1 MFNRIIVF
9 GKEREIN
16 KGMIKKISK
25 IKNLAVFKDFI
36 WNDSVK
42 DKNGNIVEFQTINIL
57 YGRNYSG
64 KTTLSR
70 IVRALETGSISDKY
84 SNPEFN
90 VVFDDGNSI
99 NQTQIDKCNYD
110 IRVFNEDFVRENLAF
125 LMDTNNDGEI
135 KSFAILGNDNAKNQ
149 SEINSIKVLLGSNE
163 EGKESG
169 LYKEKV
175 EKTKAFQNAKTNYNN
190 ATQQLENKLSAKA
203 SADRNIAIKY
213 KPELFGDQNYNVTK
227 LKNDIQTISQN
238 YNPLNDTEKEKYLA
252 LIKETVKKTIAP
264 ISEIQI
270 DFNKI
275 TEETKILVEQKVGD
289 SHKIEELVRDA
300 ELNRWV
306 KEGRKYHKEKNLK
319 ICSFCG
325 NPIDVDRWTLLD
337 KHFDEESEKLEKN
350 IDSLINQLMEYEKR
364 INEGLGINKSA
375 FYSKFQTELET
386 IDNEYLNIIKVNALR
401 SIHSLMTQ
409 LKRRKDNLFVP
420 GIYEMVLNFTPDLA
434 KIYEK
439 CHQIEEA
446 SNDYSNRLSSDQSE
460 AKKQLRLDEIYRFVQ
475 EIKYYDELKNISSL
489 EVIYKSKEI
498 EKNGIVGK
506 IQKMEGEIKAKL
518 SLMNDEEKGA
528 KKVDEYLKEYF
539 GHHYLSLSAKEENDS
554 FGKHYKFEILRNGSV
569 AYNLSE
575 GECSLI
581 AFCYFMAKLEDVS
594 TQNKKPV
601 IWIDDPVS
609 SLDSNHVFSI
619 YSLIA
624 AKIANTNSFE
634 QLFISTHNLNFL
646 GYLKRLNG
654 KYLKSDKDKQKQ
666 YLCVNRCFEESNIT
680 IMPTYLKEHI
690 TEFNYLFREIYLCSK
705 LKVVDNSNFQTFY
718 NFGNIARKFL
728 EIFLFYKY
736 PDETEERVKMEK
748 FFGEDKVPVLFS
760 ERINNEYSHLKEN
773 VSRGFM
779 IMDVPEMSN
788 VADLIIKAVK
798 NNDEEQYNAL
808 LNSIGES

>member
-1 MFNRIIVF
+1 
-9 GKEREIN
+9 
-16 KGMIKKISK
+16 MIKKFET
-25 IKNLAVFKDFI
+25 IKNLAVFNDFN
-36 WNDSVK
+36 WDNSVK
-42 DKNGNIVEFQTINIL
+42 DKDGNVLDFKTINII

-90 VVFDDGNSI
+90 VVFDDGTSI
-99 NQTQIDKCNYD
+99 NQKQLDKCNYD
-110 IRVFNEDFVRENLAF
+110 IRVFNEDFVRENLSF

-135 KSFAILGNDNAKNQ
+135 KSFAILGDDNAKIQ
-149 SEINSIKVLLGSNE
+149 SEIDSIKISLGSNE
-163 EGKESG
+163 EGNESG

-175 EKTKAFQNAKTNYNN
+175 EKTKAFQDAETNYKD
-190 ATQQLENKLSAKA
+190 AKQRLENKLSAKA
-203 SADRNIAIKY
+203 STDRDIAIKY

-227 LKNDIQTISQN
+227 LKNDIQTISQD

-275 TEETKILVEQKVGD
+275 TKETKILVEQKVGD

-325 NPIDVDRWTLLD
+325 NPIDIDRWTLLD

-350 IDSLINQLMEYEKR
+350 IDYLFNQLMGYEKR
-364 INEGLGINKSA
+364 INEGLGLNKSA

-386 IDNEYLNIIKVNALR
+386 IDNEYLNVIKVNALK
-401 SIHSLMTQ
+401 SIHSLMEQ
-409 LKRRKDNLFVP
+409 LKGRKDNLFVP
-420 GIYEMVLNFTPDLA
+420 GIYEAVLDFTPDLA

-439 CHQIEEA
+439 YHQIEEA
-446 SNDYSNRLSSDQSE
+446 SNEYSNRLSSDQSE
-460 AKKQLRLDEIYRFVQ
+460 AKKQLRLFEIYCFVQ
-475 EIKYYDELKNISSL
+475 EIKYDDELKNIASL
-489 EVIYKSKEI
+489 EAIYKSKGNEKDEI
-498 EKNGIVGK
+498 GGK
-506 IQKMEGEIKAKL
+506 ILKMEEEIKAKL

-539 GHHYLSLSAKEENDS
+539 GHHYLSLSAKEEHDS
-554 FGKHYKFEILRNGSV
+554 FGKHYKFEILRNGCV

-581 AFCYFMAKLEDVS
+581 AFCYFMAKLEDIS
-594 TQNKKPV
+594 TQGKKPI
-601 IWIDDPVS
+601 IWIDDPIS

-624 AKIANTNSFE
+624 AKIANGNSYE

-654 KYLKSDKDKQKQ
+654 KYLKKDKDKQKQ
-666 YLCVNRCFEESNIT
+666 YLCVNRCFEESSISL
-680 IMPTYLKEHI
+680 MPNYLKDNI
-690 TEFNYLFREIYLCSK
+690 TEFNYLFREIYMCSK
-705 LKVVDNSNFQTFY
+705 MKVVDNSNFQSFY
-718 NFGNIARKFL
+718 NFGNNARKFL
-728 EIFLFYKY
+728 EIYLFYKY
-736 PDETEERVKMEK
+736 PDETEERIKMEK
-748 FFGEDKVPVLFS
+748 FFGKDKVPVLFS

-773 VSRGFM
+773 VSRGFTTV
-779 IMDVPEMSN
+779 DVPEMNN
-788 VADLIIKAVK
+788 VAELIITAVK
-798 NNDEEQYNAL
+798 SNDMEQYNAL
-808 LNSIGES
+808 LNSIGVNTP

>member
-1 MFNRIIVF
+1 
-9 GKEREIN
+9 
-16 KGMIKKISK
+16 MIKKFET
-25 IKNLAVFKDFI
+25 IKNLAVFNDFN
-36 WNDSVK
+36 WDNSVK
-42 DKNGNIVEFQTINIL
+42 DKDGNVLDFKTINII

-90 VVFDDGNSI
+90 VVFDDGTSI
-99 NQTQIDKCNYD
+99 NQKQLDKCNYD
-110 IRVFNEDFVRENLAF
+110 IRVFNEDFVRENLSF

-135 KSFAILGNDNAKNQ
+135 KSFAILGDDNAKIQ
-149 SEINSIKVLLGSNE
+149 SEIDSIKISLGSNE
-163 EGKESG
+163 EGNESG

-175 EKTKAFQNAKTNYNN
+175 EKAKAFQDAETNYKD
-190 ATQQLENKLSAKA
+190 AKQRLENKLSAKA
-203 SADRNIAIKY
+203 STDRDIAIKY

-227 LKNDIQTISQN
+227 LKNDIQTISQD

-252 LIKETVKKTIAP
+252 LIKETVKKTIVP

-270 DFNKI
+270 DFDKI

-325 NPIDVDRWTLLD
+325 NPIDIDRWTLLD

-350 IDSLINQLMEYEKR
+350 IDYLFNQLMGYEKR
-364 INEGLGINKSA
+364 INEGLGLNKSA

-386 IDNEYLNIIKVNALR
+386 IDNEYLNVIKVNALK
-401 SIHSLMTQ
+401 SIHSLMDQ
-409 LKRRKDNLFVP
+409 LKGRKDNLFVP
-420 GIYEMVLNFTPDLA
+420 GIYEAVLDFTPDLA

-439 CHQIEEA
+439 YHQIEEA
-446 SNDYSNRLSSDQSE
+446 SNEYSNRLSSDQSE
-460 AKKQLRLDEIYRFVQ
+460 AKKQLRLFEIYCFVQ
-475 EIKYYDELKNISSL
+475 EIKYDDELKNIASL
-489 EVIYKSKEI
+489 EAIYKSKGNEKDEI
-498 EKNGIVGK
+498 GGK
-506 IQKMEGEIKAKL
+506 ILKMEEEIKAKL

-539 GHHYLSLSAKEENDS
+539 GHHYLSLSAKEEHDS
-554 FGKHYKFEILRNGSV
+554 FGKHYKFEILRNGCV

-581 AFCYFMAKLEDVS
+581 AFCYFMAKLEDIS
-594 TQNKKPV
+594 TQGKKPI
-601 IWIDDPVS
+601 IWIDDPIS

-624 AKIANTNSFE
+624 AKIANGNSYE

-654 KYLKSDKDKQKQ
+654 KYLKKDKDKQKQ
-666 YLCVNRCFEESNIT
+666 YLCVNRYFEESSISL
-680 IMPTYLKEHI
+680 MPSYLKENI
-690 TEFNYLFREIYLCSK
+690 TEFNYLFREIYMCSK
-705 LKVVDNSNFQTFY
+705 MKVVDNSNFQSFY
-718 NFGNIARKFL
+718 NFGNNARKFL
-728 EIFLFYKY
+728 EIYLFYKY
-736 PDETEERVKMEK
+736 PDETEERIKMEK
-748 FFGEDKVPVLFS
+748 FFGKDKVPVLFS

-773 VSRGFM
+773 VSRGFTTV
-779 IMDVPEMSN
+779 DVPEMNN
-788 VADLIIKAVK
+788 VAELIITAVK
-798 NNDEEQYNAL
+798 TNDMEQYNAL
-808 LNSIGES
+808 LNSIGVNTP

>member
-1 MFNRIIVF
+1 
-9 GKEREIN
+9 
-16 KGMIKKISK
+16 MIKKFET
-25 IKNLAVFKDFI
+25 IKNLAVFNDFN
-36 WNDSVK
+36 WDNSVK
-42 DKNGNIVEFQTINIL
+42 DKDGNVLDFKTINII

-84 SNPEFN
+84 NNPEFN
-90 VVFDDGNSI
+90 VVFDDGTSI
-99 NQTQIDKCNYD
+99 NQRQLDKCNYD
-110 IRVFNEDFVRENLAF
+110 IRVFNEDFVRDNLSF

-135 KSFAILGNDNAKNQ
+135 KSFAILGDDNAKIQ
-149 SEINSIKVLLGSNE
+149 SEIDSIKISLGSNE
-163 EGKESG
+163 EGNESG

-175 EKTKAFQNAKTNYNN
+175 EKTKAFQDAETNYKD
-190 ATQQLENKLSAKA
+190 AKQLLENKLSAKA
-203 SADRNIAIKY
+203 SADRNVAIKY

-325 NPIDVDRWTLLD
+325 NPIDIDRWTLLD

-350 IDSLINQLMEYEKR
+350 IDYLFNQLMGYEKR
-364 INEGLGINKSA
+364 INEGLGLNKSA

-386 IDNEYLNIIKVNALR
+386 IDNEYLNVIKVNALK
-401 SIHSLMTQ
+401 SIHSLMDQ
-409 LKRRKDNLFVP
+409 LKGRKDNLFVP
-420 GIYEMVLNFTPDLA
+420 GIYEAVLDFTPDLA

-439 CHQIEEA
+439 YHQIEEA
-446 SNDYSNRLSSDQSE
+446 SNEYSNRLSSDQSE
-460 AKKQLRLDEIYRFVQ
+460 AKKQLRLFEIYCFVQ
-475 EIKYYDELKNISSL
+475 EIKYDDELKNIASL
-489 EVIYKSKEI
+489 EAIYKSKGNEKDEI
-498 EKNGIVGK
+498 GEKIL
-506 IQKMEGEIKAKL
+506 KMEEEIKAKL

-539 GHHYLSLSAKEENDS
+539 GHHYLSLSAKEEHDS
-554 FGKHYKFEILRNGSV
+554 FGKHYKFEILRNGCV

-581 AFCYFMAKLEDVS
+581 AFCYFMAKLEDIS
-594 TQNKKPV
+594 TQGKKPI
-601 IWIDDPVS
+601 IWIDDPIS

-624 AKIANTNSFE
+624 AKIANGNSYE

-654 KYLKSDKDKQKQ
+654 KYLKKDKDKQKQ
-666 YLCVNRCFEESNIT
+666 YLCVNRCFEESSISL
-680 IMPTYLKEHI
+680 MPNYLKENI
-690 TEFNYLFREIYLCSK
+690 TEFNYLFREIYMCSK
-705 LKVVDNSNFQTFY
+705 MKVVDNSNFQSFY
-718 NFGNIARKFL
+718 NFGNNARKFL
-728 EIFLFYKY
+728 EIYLFYKY
-736 PDETEERVKMEK
+736 PDETEERIKMEK
-748 FFGEDKVPVLFS
+748 FFGKDKVPVLFS

-773 VSRGFM
+773 VSRGFTTV
-779 IMDVPEMSN
+779 DVPEMNN
-788 VADLIIKAVK
+788 VAELIITAVK
-798 NNDEEQYNAL
+798 SNDMEQYNAL
-808 LNSIGES
+808 LNSIGVNTP